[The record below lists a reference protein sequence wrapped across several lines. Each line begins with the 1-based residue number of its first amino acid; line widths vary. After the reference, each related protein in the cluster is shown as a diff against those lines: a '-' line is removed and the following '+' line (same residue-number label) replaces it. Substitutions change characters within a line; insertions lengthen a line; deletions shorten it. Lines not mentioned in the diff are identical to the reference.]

1 MIFPRFTLRSIL
13 CLLVLMGLLP
23 LPSASGSEEFVEGV
37 DLEPLSSLAVHTGG
51 RLNSLGSH
59 ANSHMQQV
67 SGPRNIAGRSHLFSY
82 LDMMFRPEVYED
94 ADVIYVKNKL
104 VRRAIIEALNRDPG
118 AALRIENYQPRL
130 AAFEETG
137 LTSAK
142 ILVDPSLREIMAR
155 LKADLVRTNK
165 EVVKLENATVAMKP
179 AVLLDRLRL
188 LPPAGESLDSPW
200 FTMSNVMLLPGNS
213 SPGELVSQPTL
224 PSLDPASQE
233 RLAQNW
239 QSLYESWTTGDVTGV
254 NKAVLTLSS
263 MVPDINPEIYPSL
276 SRLSWESWY
285 FRNHQLTRVWLVY
298 MLSVIL
304 LLLGLVYQW
313 KWARWSG
320 MTVFLI
326 ALGLQTFG
334 VALRWYISG
343 RWPNA
348 NMYEAVTTAAWFGAA
363 MAVVFELL
371 VRRTGM
377 RTIFA
382 LAAGTA
388 SMFALMAAYYL
399 PAYLNPNIENMMPVL
414 HDIWLYIHTNVI
426 IFSYCLIF
434 MAAVSSGLYI
444 VNRMF
449 GGAPAYARVGGAA
462 SIMLGR
468 GAGAASGTGPAN
480 EQAIHRRA
488 RLAEV
493 LDGVTMLLMELSFVL
508 LWAGI
513 VMGAIWADHSWGR
526 PWGWDPKEVFALET
540 FIVFAVLV
548 HVRLKVHDK
557 GLWTAWL
564 AVLGAAVM
572 LFNWIVINFV
582 ISGLHSYA

>member
-1 MIFPRFTLRSIL
+1 MTTLTARML
-13 CLLVLMGLLP
+13 TVLLVLMGATATLP
-23 LPSASGSEEFVEGV
+23 AQETFVEEV
-37 DLEPLSSLAVHTGG
+37 NLEPLSDLAVHTGG
-51 RLNSLGSH
+51 RLNSLGSY

-67 SGPRNIAGRSHLFSY
+67 SGPRSIGGRSQLFSY
-82 LDMMFRPEVYED
+82 MDMMFRPEVYED

-104 VRRAIIEALNRDPG
+104 VRRAIIESLNRDP
-118 AALRIENYQPRL
+118 AAAARIENFTTRM
-130 AAFEETG
+130 AAFEKTG
-137 LTSAK
+137 LTSAQ
-142 ILVDPSLREIMAR
+142 ILVDPALIQVLGR

-165 EVVKLENATVAMKP
+165 AVSALENATMAMKP
-179 AVLLDRLRL
+179 AILLDRLRV
-188 LPPAGESLDSPW
+188 LPPSGDSLDAPW
-200 FTMSNVMLLPGNS
+200 FSMNSVMLLP
-213 SPGELVSQPTL
+213 SQSDPEQLLAQQTI
-224 PSLDPASQE
+224 PSLDTARQQQ
-233 RLAQNW
+233 LAEQW
-239 QSLYESWTTGDVTGV
+239 QALYQSWVTGDSEGV
-254 NKAVLTLSS
+254 NRSIAYLTQVIPE
-263 MVPDINPEIYPSL
+263 MNPVVYPSEN
-276 SRLSWESWY
+276 RLSWESWY

-320 MTVFLI
+320 MSVFLI
-326 ALGLQTFG
+326 ALALQTFG
-334 VALRWYISG
+334 VGLRWYISG

-348 NMYEAVTTAAWFGAA
+348 NMYEAVTTAAWFGSV

-371 VRRTGM
+371 VRRTAM
-377 RTIFA
+377 RSIFA

-444 VNRMF
+444 INRML
-449 GGAPAYARVGGAA
+449 GGAPAYARVGGAG
-462 SIMLGR
+462 SIVLGR
-468 GAGAASGTGPAN
+468 GAGAVTSGGAGTAAGKPS
-480 EQAIHRRA
+480 HRRA
-488 RLAEV
+488 RLGEV

>member
-1 MIFPRFTLRSIL
+1 MISCWSKIL
-13 CLLVLMGLLP
+13 PVLLVLLG
-23 LPSASGSEEFVEGV
+23 SAALRAPAQDSFVEQV
-37 DLEPLSSLAVHTGG
+37 DLEPLSELAVHTGG
-51 RLNSLGSH
+51 RLNSLGSY

-67 SGPRNIAGRSHLFSY
+67 SGPRSIGGRSQLFTY
-82 LDMMFRPEVYED
+82 LDMLFRPDVYED

-104 VRRAIIEALNRDPG
+104 VRRAIIEALNRDPS
-118 AALRIENYQPRL
+118 AADRISNYEPRM
-130 AAFEETG
+130 AAFEKTG
-137 LTSAK
+137 LTSAQ
-142 ILVDPSLREIMAR
+142 ILVDPSLREVFGR

-165 EVVKLENATVAMKP
+165 EIVTLENATVAMKP
-179 AVLLDRLRL
+179 VVLLDRLRI
-188 LPPAGESLDSPW
+188 LPPGGDSLESPW
-200 FTMSNVMLLPGNS
+200 FAMNKVMLLPGQE
-213 SPGELVSQPTL
+213 SPDQLLPQPTL
-224 PSLDPASQE
+224 SSLDPESQQA
-233 RLAQNW
+233 LAQSW
-239 QSLYESWTTGDVTGV
+239 QRLYQAWNDGDVGQV
-254 NKAVLTLSS
+254 NQSIAYMTRVI
-263 MVPDINPEIYPSL
+263 PEINPEVYPS
-276 SRLSWESWY
+276 SNRLSWESWY
-285 FRNHQLTRVWLVY
+285 FRNHQLTRVWLIY

-320 MTVFLI
+320 MGVFLI
-326 ALGLQTFG
+326 ALALQTFG
-334 VALRWYISG
+334 VGLRWYISG

-348 NMYEAVTTAAWFGAA
+348 NMYEAVTTAAWFGSA

-371 VRRTGM
+371 VRRTAM
-377 RTIFA
+377 RSIFA
-382 LAAGTA
+382 LAAATA

-434 MAAVSSGLYI
+434 MAAVSSALYI
-444 VNRMF
+444 VNRML
-449 GGAPAYARVGGAA
+449 GGAPSYARVGGAA
-462 SIMLGR
+462 SIVLGR
-468 GAGAASGTGPAN
+468 GAGAISDGTDVSEKAK
-480 EQAIHRRA
+480 HRRA
-488 RLAEV
+488 RLGEV

>member
-1 MIFPRFTLRSIL
+1 MTPFLSRMLL
-13 CLLVLMGLLP
+13 ACLLLGLFG
-23 LPSASGSEEFVEGV
+23 GSSSLHAQERFVEEV
-37 DLEPLSSLAVHTGG
+37 DLEPLSELAVHTGG

-59 ANSHMQQV
+59 ANAHMQMV
-67 SGPRNIAGRSHLFSY
+67 TGPRSIGGRSALFSY
-82 LDMMFRPEVYED
+82 LDMLFRPEVYED

-104 VRRAIIEALNRDPG
+104 VRRSIIEALNRDPT
-118 AALRIENYQPRL
+118 AAQRIENYEPRM
-130 AAFEETG
+130 AAFEKTG
-137 LTSAK
+137 LTSAR
-142 ILVDPSLREIMAR
+142 ILVEPVLGEVLGR
-155 LKADLVRTNK
+155 LKADLIRTNK
-165 EVVKLENATVAMKP
+165 QITGLETATVMMKP
-179 AVLLDRLRL
+179 AVLLDRFRV
-188 LPPAGESLDSPW
+188 LPPAGDSLDVPW
-200 FTMSNVMLLPGNS
+200 FSMNSVMLMPGQS
-213 SPGELVSQPTL
+213 SPEELLPQPTI
-224 PSLDPASQE
+224 PSLDEAGQQE
-233 RLAQNW
+233 LAEQW
-239 QSLYESWTTGDVTGV
+239 QALYQSWINGDAEGV
-254 NKAVLTLSS
+254 NEVIGWMTAT
-263 MVPDINPEIYPSL
+263 VPSINPEIYPSQN
-276 SRLSWESWY
+276 RLAWESWY
-285 FRNHQLTRVWLVY
+285 FRNHQLTRVWLIY

-320 MTVFLI
+320 MGVFLI

-334 VALRWYISG
+334 VGLRWYISG

-348 NMYEAVTTAAWFGAA
+348 NMYEAVTTAAWFGSV
-363 MAVVFELL
+363 MAVVFEVM

-377 RTIFA
+377 RTLFA
-382 LAAGTA
+382 LAAGTS

-444 VNRMF
+444 VNRML
-449 GGAPAYARVGGAA
+449 GGAPAYARVGGAG
-462 SIMLGR
+462 SIVLGR
-468 GAGAASGTGPAN
+468 GAGAVTDGEGAPSKAK
-480 EQAIHRRA
+480 HRRA
-488 RLAEV
+488 RLGEV

-564 AVLGAAVM
+564 AVVGAGVM